1 MKRWNHCI
9 AILSLAA
16 AASAQG
22 QAHQHGVV
30 QLGVAIDGQ
39 TLNLSLDAPLDSLLG
54 FERRPRTAGERE
66 AVAAVLKRL
75 DPGSALWRPNAEAQC
90 RLTKTTLEAPLLQTA
105 GGPGAKEA
113 KEAQEAKEAEHAD
126 LDGSWEFHCGQMD
139 KLSGI
144 ELGLFDAFKRIQR
157 IEVQVAGP
165 KGQVK
170 RELKRPNKLLGLSR

>member
-9 AILSLAA
+9 AILSFAA

-30 QLGVAIDGQ
+30 QLDVAIDGQ
-39 TLNLSLDAPLDSLLG
+39 TLSLSLDAPLDSLLG

-90 RLTKTTLEAPLLQTA
+90 RLTKTTIEAPLLQTA
-105 GGPGAKEA
+105 GVHGV
-113 KEAQEAKEAEHAD
+113 KEAEHAD
-126 LDGSWEFHCGQMD
+126 LDASWEFHCGQMD

-157 IEVQVAGP
+157 IEIQVAGP